1 MSYYLPV
8 EVCQTACNFFAAQV
22 RVFRTLELLLT
33 RFYKECLQMSA
44 KLLKLFAP
52 MVAFLLTTFMTQAQ
66 NYLMNGT
73 PVNDCDGFFIDSGG
87 NNGPYG
93 PNENFTTTICPDGST
108 GTHIRLFFPTMQLGT
123 GDILCFFD
131 GPTTASPQLLC
142 SDELV
147 DITAPIAIQ
156 ATAVNPGGCVTVVF
170 TSDGSSQGN
179 GWNAEISCIAACQTI
194 QSRIVSSDPIIS
206 PADTGWIDAC
216 PGQRVFLSAQGLYPQ
231 NGAVYNHSDF
241 TSSFTWEF
249 GDGSMAVGPSVSN
262 IYDEPGGY
270 IIQLTITDQFGC
282 KNTNFIN
289 QRVRIST
296 RPDFTVNPDL
306 LQPICVGDSIDLNAV
321 VDTVL
326 STYNISVVPTEGS
339 FLAGGILSDTLP
351 LPDGVGIS
359 YFAPIAITQFSPGQV
374 LADIN
379 DLFGICLNI
388 EHSWMHD
395 LEITITCPDG
405 TEVVL
410 QDQQVIG
417 GQVLLGIPH
426 QSDSQ
431 APAFQGTGW
440 DYCWT
445 PSGTETWTEYSL
457 ANGGNITLP
466 EDDYAS
472 FEPLDN
478 LIGCPLNGEWVLT
491 VTDLWGSD
499 NGWLFGWS
507 INFDPDLFPD
517 LEIFTPQITDY
528 SWQPSSSI
536 YNMTPDSISASP
548 LNAGTASYT
557 FSVMNEFGCTYD
569 TTLNVTILPETHP
582 NCYSCQDIIN
592 PVDDR
597 LICQNENTV
606 LDVTGT
612 STTSSQVTF
621 EASPFYPLG
630 FANHPPANPYRS
642 TIAVNSISPAN
653 LSNPAMQL
661 LSVCINIET
670 DWCSDLNIS
679 LRSPTG
685 TIVDLSSGNG
695 GSGDN
700 YTNTCFTPTAPTAIT
715 AGTAPFTGNFRPEGN
730 WNLLAGAQING
741 NWQLVVTDAF
751 GINQIGRLNSW
762 TMTFLSTN
770 NVVYSWS
777 PSQGLSCTTCAAP
790 TASPNVTRTYIVQA
804 TDGYG
809 CVQRDTV
816 TVGVV
821 NDISAPNVTCETT
834 AGGEITFSWDQVDN
848 FTDYEYNITQNGSSS
863 GWQGPIT
870 DLFYVVSG
878 LNDGDEVSIEVRVSI
893 GSAPLNCVVEAGTS
907 SCVYVCG
914 LTSTLTSTQA
924 VSCNGGNNGTALVTA
939 QSLDTPINYFLD
951 GSSIGQASGSFSGLS
966 AGNHFIAVTDAS
978 GCIDTL
984 SFNITEPPVLTIPLL
999 ITQQVSCHNGNNG
1012 LINATPQGGNGGYIL
1027 TWNGPATP
1035 NPNGIPAGTYQVT
1048 VTDNK
1053 GCIATNSIVL
1063 ANPPQLSVMLL
1074 ADAPSCFNIS
1084 DGSME
1089 AIGTGGTGTIAYNW
1103 SPALSSQPIQQNLAA
1118 GNYCVT
1124 ATDQNGCTATA
1135 CATIASPTQ
1144 LAITSITSSPVDC
1157 FGNNTGSAIVQVSG
1171 GTPVPGG
1178 DYNYAWSDP
1187 IQQVSDTA
1195 VFLFAGNY
1203 TVTVTDNNGCTV
1215 TGQTN
1220 VAQPAQLVANM
1231 VAVDARCFGESSGSA
1246 TVTPGGG
1253 VGPYIVLWD
1262 NGLSST
1268 TINNLATNTY
1278 DVTVTDANGCQAEGL
1293 ADVGQ
1298 PDTPVSVAVSQTFT
1312 GCFGAND
1319 NEASAMPSGGTGF
1332 GYTFIWSN
1340 TQTGPTAIN
1349 LAPGA
1354 QSVSITDSNGCAA
1367 SAQVTLSDWADIDV
1381 NIIALEPTCFGDA
1394 NGQMGI
1400 NVFSGGAGTANNA
1413 SDYTFNWSNN
1423 GSGVTIQNL
1432 AGGVTYSVTVSDL
1445 QGCSKVFSRDLNQP
1459 PQITFGFTHTD
1470 VACNAGADGTATVV
1484 NAQGSLVGGY
1494 TYLWS
1499 GNAGSQTTVT
1509 AGNLPAGLYFVTVSD
1524 AIGCNS
1530 AGQVQV
1536 GQPTALS
1543 ISMAAEDAPCYGDA
1557 LGSAT
1562 ATVNGGVPGYTYV
1575 WTGQQQTA
1583 ATIANLPAGVY
1594 TVTAQDANGCQ
1605 ITANAEI
1612 LQPEPIT
1619 VAIATKPVDC
1629 FNMRNGSITVV
1640 PEGGTGPFEYSLDN
1654 NTYRG
1659 SATLIGLE
1667 GGEYTVY
1674 VRDRNGCMLID
1685 KATVV
1690 SPPEFIVDA
1699 GVDTTITM
1707 GDLINLGA
1715 SSVNGAGE
1723 VLYTWYAPYDSTL
1736 TCTECPNPQV
1746 IATNTITFELYG
1758 VDENG
1763 CEDNDFVNVFIRKPR
1778 IVAVPTGFTPN
1789 GDGTN
1794 DRLLVHGQ
1802 DGTTIRTFRIYDR
1815 WGELLYEARDFE
1827 VNDANFGWDGS
1838 FIGKMM
1844 NGGVYLW
1851 YVDAEYIDGVR
1862 EVFKGQTTMIR

>member
-1 MSYYLPV
+1 MQ
-8 EVCQTACNFFAAQV
+8 CAIFFAAQV

-33 RFYKECLQMSA
+33 RFYKEFLKMSA

-52 MVAFLLTTFMTQAQ
+52 MVAFLLTTSMTQAQ

-73 PVNDCDGFFIDSGG
+73 PINDCDGFFIDSGG
-87 NNGPYG
+87 NSGPYG
-93 PNENFTTTICPDGST
+93 PNENFTTTICPAGGS
-108 GTHIRLFFPTMQLGT
+108 GTHIRLFFPNMQLGV
-123 GDILCFFD
+123 GDIICFYD
-131 GPTTASPQLLC
+131 GPTAAAPQLVC
-142 SDELV
+142 SDQI
-147 DITAPIAIQ
+147 DTNFPIIIQ
-156 ATAVNPGGCVTVVF
+156 ATAVNPGGCLTVTF
-170 TSDGSSQGN
+170 NSDGSNQGN
-179 GWNAEISCIAACQTI
+179 GWNAEISCIAACQNI
-194 QSRIVSSDPIIS
+194 QSQLISSDPVVS

-282 KNTNFIN
+282 RNTNFIN

-296 RPDFTVNPDL
+296 RPDFTLTPPE
-306 LQPICVGDSIDLNAV
+306 PICIGDSIHLSAS
-321 VDTVL
+321 VDTIL
-326 STYNISVVPTEGS
+326 PGYTLSVVPTEGS
-339 FLAGGILSDTLP
+339 FQTGGILSDTLA

-359 YFAPIAITQFSPGQV
+359 YFAPISITQFSPGQV
-374 LADIN
+374 LTDIN
-379 DLFGICLNI
+379 DLLGICLNI

-395 LEITITCPDG
+395 LEVSITCPDG
-405 TEVVL
+405 TEAIL
-410 QDQQVIG
+410 QDQEIIG
-417 GQVLLGIPH
+417 HPVYLGIPN
-426 QSDSQ
+426 QSDSPL
-431 APAFQGTGW
+431 PAFQGIGW
-440 DYCWT
+440 EYCWT
-445 PSGTETWTEYSL
+445 PSGDQTWTEFSL
-457 ANGGNITLP
+457 STINQGTVTMP
-466 EDDYAS
+466 EGDYAS
-472 FEPLDN
+472 FEPLEN
-478 LIGCPLNGEWVLT
+478 LLGCPLNGEWILT

-499 NGWLFGWS
+499 NGWLFEWS
-507 INFDPDLFPD
+507 INFNPDLFPN
-517 LEIFTPQITDY
+517 LETFIPQIIDFT
-528 SWQPSSSI
+528 WQPNPSI
-536 YNMTPDSISASP
+536 YALTPDSISAAP
-548 LNAGTASYT
+548 FNAGTASYKFT
-557 FSVMNEFGCTYD
+557 VMNEFGCSYD
-569 TTLNVTILPETHP
+569 TTLNVTVLPETHP
-582 NCYSCQDIIN
+582 NCHSCQEILT
-592 PVDDR
+592 PVDDQ
-597 LICQNENTV
+597 LLCQNESAV
-606 LDVTGT
+606 LNVT
-612 STTSSQVTF
+612 STAPTSTQVTF

-630 FANHPPANPYRS
+630 FSNHPPANPYRS
-642 TIAVNSISPAN
+642 TIAVNSVSPGV

-679 LRSPTG
+679 LRSPLG
-685 TIVDLSSGNG
+685 TVIDLSSGNG
-695 GSGDN
+695 GNGDN
-700 YTNTCFTPTAPTAIT
+700 YTNTCFTPSAPTSIT
-715 AGTAPFTGNFRPEGN
+715 TGTAPFTGSFRPEGN
-730 WNLLAGAQING
+730 WNLLAGTQING

-762 TMTFLSTN
+762 TITFLSTN
-770 NVVYSWS
+770 NVVYSWT
-777 PSQGLSCTTCAAP
+777 PSQGLSCTSCPAP
-790 TASPNVTRTYIVQA
+790 TASPNVTRTYFVTA

-809 CVQRDTV
+809 CVQRDTI

-821 NDISAPNVTCETT
+821 NDISAPTVSCEST
-834 AGGEITFSWDQVDN
+834 ALNEITFSWDQVDN
-848 FTDYEYNITQNGSSS
+848 FTEYEINVTLNGSSS

-870 DLFYVVSG
+870 GLSYVVNG
-878 LNDGDEVSIEVRVSI
+878 LSNNDEVSIEVRVNTGGAS
-893 GSAPLNCVVEAGTS
+893 LNCVVETGTS
-907 SCVYVCG
+907 SCIYNNCTLISA
-914 LTSTLTSTQA
+914 LTSTTN
-924 VSCNGGNNGTALVTA
+924 VFCNGGNNGSALVTA
-939 QSLDTPINYFLD
+939 QSMEMPINYFLD
-951 GSSIGQASGSFSGLS
+951 GSPIGQASGSFNGLS
-966 AGNHFIAVTDAS
+966 AGNHTIAVVDAA
-978 GCIDTL
+978 GCADTL
-984 SFNITEPPVLTIPLL
+984 AFTLTEPALLTIPLQ

-1012 LINATPQGGNGGYIL
+1012 LISATPQGGNGNYIL

-1035 NPNGIPAGTYQVT
+1035 NPNGVPSGTYFVT
-1048 VTDNK
+1048 VTDNL
-1053 GCIATNSIVL
+1053 GCFATNSIVL
-1063 ANPPQLSVMLL
+1063 PNPPQLSVMLL
-1074 ADAPSCFNIS
+1074 ADAPNCFNIA

-1089 AIGTGGTGTIAYNW
+1089 AIATGGTGTIAYNW
-1103 SPALSSQPIQQNLAA
+1103 SPTLSSQPIQQNLAA

-1135 CATIASPTQ
+1135 CATIAFPTQ
-1144 LAITSITSSPVDC
+1144 LAITSITTSPADC

-1178 DYNYAWSDP
+1178 DYNYAWNDP

-1203 TVTVTDNNGCTV
+1203 SVTVTDNNGCQV
-1215 TGQTN
+1215 TGQTS
-1220 VAQPAQLVANM
+1220 VTQPAQLVAGI

-1246 TVTPGGG
+1246 TVTPAGG
-1253 VGPYIVLWD
+1253 VGPYTVLWE

-1268 TINNLATNTY
+1268 TITNLATNAY
-1278 DVTVTDANGCQAEGL
+1278 DVTVTDANGCQAQGL

-1298 PDTPVSVAVSQTFT
+1298 PDSPVSVAVSQTFT

-1340 TQTGPTAIN
+1340 TQTGPTAVN

-1367 SAQVTLSDWADIDV
+1367 SAQVDLSDWADIAI

-1445 QGCSKVFSRDLNQP
+1445 QGCSKVFSRPLNQP
-1459 PQITFGFTHTD
+1459 PDITFGFTHTD

-1484 NAQGSLVGGY
+1484 NVQGSLVGGY

-1509 AGNLPAGLYFVTVSD
+1509 AGNLSAGLYFVTVSD
-1524 AIGCNS
+1524 AVGCNS

-1543 ISMAAEDAPCYGDA
+1543 ISMATEDEPCFGNA
-1557 LGSAT
+1557 VGSVT
-1562 ATVNGGVPGYTYV
+1562 ATVSGGVPGYTYA
-1575 WTGQQQTA
+1575 WSGQQQTA
-1583 ATIANLPAGVY
+1583 ATLANLPAGVY

-1605 ITANAEI
+1605 ITANAEV
-1612 LQPEPIT
+1612 LQPEPIS

-1629 FNMRNGSITVV
+1629 FNLRNGSITVV
-1640 PEGGTGPFEYSLDN
+1640 PQGGTGPYQYSLDN
-1654 NTYRG
+1654 NTYGG
-1659 SATLIGLE
+1659 SGTLIGLQ
-1667 GGEYTVY
+1667 GGEYTIY

-1699 GVDTTITM
+1699 GVDTIITI
-1707 GDLINLGA
+1707 GDLINLSA

-1723 VLYTWYAPYDSTL
+1723 VLYTWYAPYDNTL
-1736 TCTECPNPQV
+1736 SCTECPNPMV
-1746 IATNTITFELYG
+1746 LATNTITFELYG
-1758 VDENG
+1758 EDENG

-1778 IVAVPTGFTPN
+1778 VLAVPTGFTPN

-1802 DGTTIRTFRIYDR
+1802 EGTIIRMFRLYDR

-1827 VNDANFGWDGS
+1827 VNDANIGWDGS
-1838 FIGKMM
+1838 FSGKMM

-1851 YVDAEYIDGVR
+1851 YVDAEYADGVR
-1862 EVFKGQTTMIR
+1862 EVFKGQTTLIR